1 MKKVTLILA
10 VIALSVVGLT
20 SCGSNTQNV
29 DEVTT
34 IDSTTVVVDSTKAP
48 IDTVITAT
56 TVVK

>member
-34 IDSTTVVVDSTKAP
+34 IDSTTVVVDSTKVP

>member
-1 MKKVTLILA
+1 MKKTTLILA
-10 VIALSVVGLT
+10 VIALSVAGLT

-34 IDSTTVVVDSTKAP
+34 NDSTTVVVDSTQAP
-48 IDTVITAT
+48 IDTVKTAT